1 MPCKKN
7 IWIPSHW
14 LLSKNSSRTTEWDE
28 FEWSKRVVHVSVTKQ
43 TKWWVVLLCVCN
55 DQAPIRMQD
64 ATPLHSCVFME
75 MNRFLSS
82 CEFPKQFL
90 WNFCVPK
97 GPLSLYAF
105 VHQRLQTYFSF
116 TQGGMPNNL
125 YILTLLPAT
134 TTYLSGMKILVSNI
148 LMQRRKQ
155 QHILICFFNG
165 VPSRKIISILKVS
178 SSGTLSLLGSM
189 GLRSQPGLEPDKGL
203 TWQMTKRRGDQEVH
217 KWAPELILLYHCL
230 VATHSYIG
238 FWNGI
243 LLFHRVTEER
253 PGWCSDPHLPPC
265 AA

>member
-1 MPCKKN
+1 
-7 IWIPSHW
+7 
-14 LLSKNSSRTTEWDE
+14 
-28 FEWSKRVVHVSVTKQ
+28 
-43 TKWWVVLLCVCN
+43 
-55 DQAPIRMQD
+55 
-64 ATPLHSCVFME
+64 

-189 GLRSQPGLEPDKGL
+189 GLRSLSLVWSPIKVWHGKWLNE
-203 TWQMTKRRGDQEVH
+203 EVIR
-217 KWAPELILLYHCL
+217 KSTSELL
-230 VATHSYIG
+230 
-238 FWNGI
+238 N
-243 LLFHRVTEER
+243 
-253 PGWCSDPHLPPC
+253 
-265 AA
+265 